1 VSGFSWSRPA
11 VLVATVPLLLLSACG
26 GDEPPARTTAKDQDT
41 NPSCETVGT
50 VEAKPAPSLQSAVD
64 AYREPGQTF
73 TIAERVSGTAEVQL
87 GGNKAG
93 LSDSVVTLV
102 KTEDGWV
109 VTSVRRC

>member
-1 VSGFSWSRPA
+1 MTGFTWTRPA
-11 VLVATVPLLLLSACG
+11 VLAAAVPLVLLSACG
-26 GDEPPARTTAKDQDT
+26 GDEPPARTTAKDKDT
-41 NPSCETVGT
+41 NPSCETMGT

-73 TIAERVSGTAEVQL
+73 RIAERVSGTAEVQL
-87 GGNKAG
+87 GGNKTG

-109 VTSVRRC
+109 VTSVKRC